1 MKESSPP
8 FTMLSQAPHA
18 RQASPACRSEMGLW
32 AARRSLWIQQS
43 RGRLSTSLFWSQSFA

>member
-32 AARRSLWIQQS
+32 AARRSLWI
-43 RGRLSTSLFWSQSFA
+43 STIPG